1 MKLHLEAVPA
11 NLLALIR
18 QLMEAPDLHD
28 FFLVGGT
35 ALALQIGHRQSVD
48 CDLFTTDA
56 FNAGALAQSLH
67 EDFSLTEAMVSKN
80 SITCRIGDI
89 KTDLIAHRYPLIEPL
104 TTVESIRMASLADIA
119 AMKLNAIANRGS
131 KKDFWDIHALLNHL
145 SFDEMLSSFQQKYP
159 HASSWG
165 LEKSLAYF
173 EDAEKEP
180 DPVNLTSVQWSQVKA
195 GILAQIRLL

>member
-1 MKLHLEAVPA
+1 MKLYFEAVPA

-18 QLMEAPDLHD
+18 QLMEAPDLQD

-56 FNAGALAQSLH
+56 FDAEALAESLDH
-67 EDFSLTEAMVSKN
+67 DYSLTEVMVSKN
-80 SITCRIGDI
+80 SITGRIADI
-89 KTDLIAHRYPLIEPL
+89 KTDFIAHRYPLVESI
-104 TTVESIRMASLADIA
+104 TTVENIRMASLADIA

-145 SFDEMLSSFQQKYP
+145 SFDAMLSSFQEKYP

-173 EDAEKEP
+173 KDAEKEP
-180 DPVNLTSVQWSQVKA
+180 DPVSLSSIRWPQVKA
-195 GILAQIRLL
+195 DILTKIRLQ